1 MQTRWYW
8 NLAALLGLIVVL
20 GCSHKPDPRPKTVPV
35 TVTVNYRGKPVQ
47 GVTVALIPP
56 KPLST
61 DVHAASGVT
70 DEDGVVTPAAF
81 NEKGGV
87 VPGTYKVTIAAVQST
102 PIPKKTQSQSS
113 LYYTRRSLVPL
124 RYATIQT
131 SKLEAVIKADES
143 NRLTFDL
150 ID

>member
-1 MQTRWYW
+1 MKTRWSW
-8 NLAALLGLIVVL
+8 SLGALLGLVVVL
-20 GCSHKPDPRPKTVPV
+20 GCSSKPDPRPKTVPV

-56 KPLST
+56 KPLSA

-81 NEKGGV
+81 NQKGGV

-102 PIPKKTQSQSS
+102 PLEKKTRSQSS
-113 LYYTRRSLVPL
+113 LFYSRRAVVPL
-124 RYATIQT
+124 RYATVQT
-131 SKLEAVIKADES
+131 SKLEAVIKADEP